1 MTRAVRKQL
10 GGGPLVAGVDVG
22 EQAGV
27 NAADPRAGISK
38 RVQRSDISPLRKQS
52 AVARRHVLNEPR
64 HLCGQLEL
72 GSDLGVALLQLREM
86 LLQLIV
92 PEQGVV
98 IVGWVVHDTAPEL
111 CGSSTDSQAQDEQ
124 CNQKL
129 LLHRTPIL
137 SSLHKSEGILWLL

>member
-10 GGGPLVAGVDVG
+10 GGGPLVASVDVG

-38 RVQRSDISPLRKQS
+38 GVQRSDISPLRKQS

-72 GSDLGVALLQLREM
+72 GSDFGVALLQLREM
-86 LLQLIV
+86 LLQLVV
-92 PEQGVV
+92 PKQGVV
-98 IVGWVVHDTAPEL
+98 VVGRVIHDPASQL
-111 CGSSTDSQAQDEQ
+111 CGSSTNSQGNNEQ
-124 CNQKL
+124 SNQNL
-129 LLHRTPIL
+129 FLHRTPIL
-137 SSLHKSEGILWLL
+137 SSLHKSEGIL